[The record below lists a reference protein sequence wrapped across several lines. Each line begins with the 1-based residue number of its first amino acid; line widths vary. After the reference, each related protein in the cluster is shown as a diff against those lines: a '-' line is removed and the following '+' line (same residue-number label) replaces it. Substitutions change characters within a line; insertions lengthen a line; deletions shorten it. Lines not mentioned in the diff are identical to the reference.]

1 VEPPNAFGHNFFRQ
15 ICMKKNQWGIIS
27 AFLFVIVL
35 FAFVRQDVGAT
46 IKGRVVPYNAA
57 LHVWAVSDNDTNS
70 AIVQNGAFEIKKLRG
85 GKYRVIAEGL
95 RPYKVTTKPD
105 INVSSGGTV
114 DIGDIILD
122 Q

>member
-1 VEPPNAFGHNFFRQ
+1 
-15 ICMKKNQWGIIS
+15 MIS
-27 AFLFVIVL
+27 AFLLIIVL
-35 FAFVRQDVGAT
+35 FAFVRQDTGAA
-46 IKGRVVPYNAA
+46 IKGHVVPYNAA
-57 LHVWAVSDNDTNS
+57 LHVWAVSNDDTSS
-70 AIVQNGAFEIKKLRG
+70 AIVQNGAFEIKKLKG

-105 INVSSGGTV
+105 INVVSGTIV

>member
-1 VEPPNAFGHNFFRQ
+1 MEKRQ
-15 ICMKKNQWGIIS
+15 WVLTGT
-27 AFLFVIVL
+27 FLLVIVF
-35 FAFVRQDVGAT
+35 FAFVRQDLPSI

-57 LHVWAVSDNDTNS
+57 LHVWAVSDKDTGS
-70 AIVQNGAFEIKKLRG
+70 GVVQNGAFEIKNLKP

-105 INVSSGGTV
+105 INVSGGTVV

>member
-1 VEPPNAFGHNFFRQ
+1 MER
-15 ICMKKNQWGIIS
+15 NQWGIIC
-27 AFLFVIVL
+27 ALLFVTVL

-46 IKGRVVPYNAA
+46 IKGHVVPYNAA
-57 LHVWAVSDNDTNS
+57 LRVWAVSDNDTS
-70 AIVQNGAFEIKKLRG
+70 SGIVQNGAFEIKKLKG

-105 INVSSGGTV
+105 INVASGTII

>member
-1 VEPPNAFGHNFFRQ
+1 ME
-15 ICMKKNQWGIIS
+15 KSQWGIIS
-27 AFLFVIVL
+27 AFLFLVVL
-35 FAFVRQDVGAT
+35 FAFVRQDTGAT
-46 IKGRVVPYNAA
+46 IKGHVVPYNAA
-57 LHVWAVSDNDTNS
+57 LHVWAVSDRDTNS
-70 AIVQNGAFEIKKLRG
+70 GIVQNGAFEIKKLKG

-105 INVSSGGTV
+105 INVASGTIV

>member
-1 VEPPNAFGHNFFRQ
+1 
-15 ICMKKNQWGIIS
+15 MKKQWILAI
-27 AFLFVIVL
+27 AFLSVIVV
-35 FAFVRQDVGAT
+35 FAFVRQDIGAT

-57 LHVWAVSDNDTNS
+57 LHVWAVSDHDTNS
-70 AIVQNGAFEIKKLRG
+70 AIIQNGTFEIKKLKG

-95 RPYKVTTKPD
+95 KPYKVTTKPG
-105 INVSSGGTV
+105 ITVASGAVV

>member
-1 VEPPNAFGHNFFRQ
+1 ME
-15 ICMKKNQWGIIS
+15 KSQWGIIS
-27 AFLFVIVL
+27 AFLLVIVL
-35 FAFVRQDVGAT
+35 FAFVRHDIGAT
-46 IKGRVVPYNAA
+46 IKGHVVPYNAA
-57 LHVWAVSDNDTNS
+57 LHVWAVSDRDTNS
-70 AIVQNGAFEIKKLRG
+70 GIVQNGAFEIKKLKG

-105 INVSSGGTV
+105 INVASGTIV

>member
-1 VEPPNAFGHNFFRQ
+1 ME
-15 ICMKKNQWGIIS
+15 KNQWGMIC

-35 FAFVRQDVGAT
+35 FAFVRQDIGAT
-46 IKGRVVPYNAA
+46 IKGRVVPFNAA
-57 LHVWAVSDNDTNS
+57 LHVWAVSDKDTIS
-70 AIVQNGAFEIKKLRG
+70 GIVQNGAFEIKKLRG

-105 INVSSGGTV
+105 INITSGTTV